1 MPADEIQELM
11 NHARRLSWERFGK
24 RVSLYLPGMFV
35 RDGERG
41 HYPAVSIT
49 GGACALQCDH
59 CAGEILKP
67 MPSAMSPMAL
77 VERCLRLRDA
87 GATGFLITGGSD
99 PKGRL
104 PWRRF
109 LDAVAKV
116 KQQTGLPV
124 SVHSGMVDEETARGL
139 KDAGVDQALIDVV
152 GAEETWRD
160 VMHLPDGL
168 AMMRRS
174 LDALHE
180 AGLDVVPHV
189 VMGIHYGRLLGE
201 RAALDMLLGYRPPL
215 LVWVAFMP
223 LRRTPMEGRLPLPL
237 KDAALLLAES
247 RLMFPDSRISLGCA
261 RPRGVYGRD
270 LERLAVDAGMNR
282 IAVYSDETVEYAK
295 SLGIEVDIH
304 GSCCSATSPSEAA
317 HTVRSDP
324 TRIENLVKICLEVI
338 Q

>member
-1 MPADEIQELM
+1 MPADDIQDLISR
-11 NHARRLSWERFGK
+11 ARELSWQRFGK
-24 RVSLYLPGMFV
+24 RVSMYLPGMFI

-49 GGACALQCDH
+49 GGECGLQCDH

-67 MPSAMSPMAL
+67 MPAAMSPEAL
-77 VERCLRLRDA
+77 VARCLRLRDE

-104 PWRRF
+104 PWHRF
-109 LDAVAKV
+109 LRAVAKV
-116 KQQTGLPV
+116 KQRTGLPV
-124 SVHSGMVDEETARGL
+124 SVHSGMVDEDTARGL

-152 GAEETWRD
+152 GAEETWRE

-168 AMMRRS
+168 TLLRRS
-174 LDALHE
+174 LDALYDAE
-180 AGLDVVPHV
+180 LEVVPHV

-201 RAALDMLLGYRPPL
+201 RAALDMLLGYLPSL

-223 LRRTPMEGRLPLPL
+223 LRRTPMEAKQPLPL
-237 KDAALLLAES
+237 EDAALLLAES

-261 RPRGVYGRD
+261 RPRGTYGRD

-282 IAVYSDETVEYAK
+282 IAVYSDETLEYAK
-295 SLGIEVDIH
+295 SLGLQVDVH
-304 GSCCSATSPSEAA
+304 GSCCSATSPVGDAL
-317 HTVRSDP
+317 P
-324 TRIENLVKICLEVI
+324 TSSLRARIEDLVEISLEVK